1 MDYPYI
7 QAWHYMTG
15 SMPYYVDD
23 LVSRAKREKAPADA
37 IFRRDDRTW
46 ARASECPNRDA
57 IARCNAWLEG
67 RGIAPTV
74 AA

>member
-7 QAWHYMTG
+7 QAWNYTTG
-15 SMPYYVDD
+15 SMPYYVDG
-23 LVSRAKREKAPADA
+23 LVARAKREKAPADA
-37 IFRRDDRTW
+37 TFRRDNGEW
-46 ARASECPNRDA
+46 ARASKCPNRDA